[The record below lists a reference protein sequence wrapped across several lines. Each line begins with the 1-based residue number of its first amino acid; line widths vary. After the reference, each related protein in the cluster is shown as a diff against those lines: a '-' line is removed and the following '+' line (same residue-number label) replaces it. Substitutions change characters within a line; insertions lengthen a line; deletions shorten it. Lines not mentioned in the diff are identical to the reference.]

1 MGLDKHGYYSIYRG
15 PEKTPKERISSGSY
29 ESIETGWQTLQQAIN
44 IQTKGGGLFTIYV
57 SSKETDSSGY
67 TTRYSAQIQMNGL
80 PNTGESQHQVASPDQ
95 IGALVAAKVKESMD
109 RFHLEKKI
117 EDLEN
122 EIETVRKDKRK
133 KGILGFFSDT
143 AEMLEE
149 NPTMAQI
156 LAPVIHGI
164 AARFLG
170 NYAHGTVPAMNG
182 VPGTTNISHEV
193 GPLAEEHD
201 WTEEEVAVILG
212 CMDILSAH
220 MEDPITVLKKL
231 TVFVQTNPDQAKLI
245 LGNL

>member
-1 MGLDKHGYYSIYRG
+1 MDLNKHGHYSIYRG
-15 PEKTPKERISSGSY
+15 GEKKPSERIASGAY
-29 ESIETGWQTLQQAIN
+29 ETPESGWQSLQQAIS
-44 IQTKGGGLFTIYV
+44 IQTRGGGLFTIYV
-57 SSKETDSSGY
+57 SNKETDSSGY

-117 EDLEN
+117 EDLQN

-182 VPGTTNISHEV
+182 GPGTTNISHEV
-193 GPLAEEHD
+193 GPVSDQESWTDEEI
-201 WTEEEVAVILG
+201 ERILN
-212 CMDILSAH
+212 CMSVVSSH
-220 MEDPITVLKKL
+220 MENPIEVLEKIA
-231 TVFVQTNPDQAKLI
+231 VFVQTNPEQAKLI